1 MLYNVGTL
9 GRCAGIVSPMPKICV
24 VASRKGGVG
33 KSTLAYELANVL
45 DAVLVDLEWDGGSVS
60 RRWGYR
66 AEERANDQLLG
77 AIERERTPRPLKGW
91 RKPDL
96 VPGSPDLVDVGL
108 GSDQWADLLAKWASD
123 WGRDWVVV
131 DTHPGASES
140 AHGAMSIANV
150 ICVPTGLRTGDLDG
164 AEQIVKEMGD
174 YPLVIV
180 PNMIHR
186 VPPAAELKRLQG
198 IIEGTPV
205 RVAPPIPYAQK
216 IETRKRRMAMTAE
229 EPSPKSLD
237 RVVTA
242 YRELASYVKE
252 YVA

>member
-1 MLYNVGTL
+1 MT
-9 GRCAGIVSPMPKICV
+9 KICV

-45 DAVLVDLEWDGGSVS
+45 DAVLIDLEWDGGSVS

-66 AEERANDQLLG
+66 TEDRATDPLLR
-77 AIERERTPRPLKGW
+77 ALDRDRAPRPLKGW

-108 GSDQWADLLAKWASD
+108 GSDQWADVLAKWAGD
-123 WGRDWVVV
+123 WGRGWVVV
-131 DTHPGASES
+131 DTHPGASEA
-140 AHGAMSIANV
+140 AHGAMSIAHV

-164 AEQIVKEMGD
+164 AEQIVKEMAD

-198 IIEGTPV
+198 IVAGTPV

-216 IETRKRRMAMTAE
+216 IEIRKRRMAMTAE
-229 EPSPKSLD
+229 DPVPKALD
-237 RVVTA
+237 RAVTA
-242 YRELASYVKE
+242 YRELGEYVKE